1 MMSRHKN
8 AGQWPAFKINIS
20 DFHRTV
26 NVRTWNSWNC
36 ISGSCWF
43 YTIFRLAILNLL
55 CYIVVRKGDTSGQ
68 VRTWRPGQN
77 AGSGRWLSSWND
89 SNAEALPAHGE
100 LNRWTV
106 FRSGF
111 WFEDHTSLI
120 PQKARLTIDDRSQ
133 AAEMTPDCM
142 YRRMQQSGVI
152 SCDGSGERRFA
163 LTFFWHFFDI
173 FRLIWYN
180 IWKLRSCVLFSSR
193 IT

>member
-1 MMSRHKN
+1 MEFMELHQRKLLVLYNFPSCHFKFIVLYCSQK
-8 AGQWPAFKINIS
+8 GWYQWTGENLTARTECRVRAMAFFMEWFQRRS
-20 DFHRTV
+20 APR
-26 NVRTWNSWNC
+26 SWGIEQMNC
-36 ISGSCWF
+36 VSEWV
-43 YTIFRLAILNLL
+43 L
-55 CYIVVRKGDTSGQ
+55 
-68 VRTWRPGQN
+68 
-77 AGSGRWLSSWND
+77 
-89 SNAEALPAHGE
+89 
-100 LNRWTV
+100 
-106 FRSGF
+106 
-111 WFEDHTSLI
+111 FEDHTSLI